1 MGIYGFTHSSTV
13 MVHLLYTTQEPQD
26 VLHRVSLW
34 GIQRRLNRVS
44 YLTGENQRHSLVLHD
59 FFGTGGQRQQG

>member
-34 GIQRRLNRVS
+34 GIQRRLNQVS
-44 YLTGENQRHSLVLHD
+44 YLTG
-59 FFGTGGQRQQG
+59 

>member
-1 MGIYGFTHSSTV
+1 MGIYGFTHSSPV

-26 VLHRVSLW
+26 VLYRVSLW
-34 GIQRRLNRVS
+34 GIQRRFNRVS
-44 YLTGENQRHSLVLHD
+44 NLTGENQRHSLVLHD

>member
-44 YLTGENQRHSLVLHD
+44 NLTGENQRHSLVLHD

>member
-1 MGIYGFTHSSTV
+1 

-44 YLTGENQRHSLVLHD
+44 NLTGENQRHSLVLHD